1 MSPSDAAFD
10 ADLYDGRSS
19 ARRRVSVQRDGARVR
34 ISGEDVLLD
43 YGVDELRFRPRI
55 GGLPLRI
62 ELPGNAVIVA
72 DAAQAAMVL
81 PMTADAAWVHRL
93 ERHTGAVL
101 GSLAGVILAAVL
113 AVVYGVPWLAG
124 HVAQALP
131 PSVEAELAD
140 QGLKQLDRLVFHPSD
155 FHAERRE
162 QLARVFAG
170 LLVHAPGVESQLLF
184 RNGGAIGPNAFALPG
199 GDVLLTDQLVAAM
212 DNDDLVAAVLA
223 HEIGHVAH
231 RHTTRHLLQ
240 SSFMALGSVLL
251 LGDVSA
257 VAGLAATVPTVLLHN
272 AYSRDFEREADRFA
286 FDLLQRAGRSP
297 REFAQALTRLEDA
310 ASRHGGSDVPSFVS
324 THPSTKER
332 VRAARDATP

>member
-1 MSPSDAAFD
+1 
-10 ADLYDGRSS
+10 
-19 ARRRVSVQRDGARVR
+19 
-34 ISGEDVLLD
+34 
-43 YGVDELRFRPRI
+43 
-55 GGLPLRI
+55 
-62 ELPGNAVIVA
+62 
-72 DAAQAAMVL
+72 
-81 PMTADAAWVHRL
+81 
-93 ERHTGAVL
+93 
-101 GSLAGVILAAVL
+101 
-113 AVVYGVPWLAG
+113 
-124 HVAQALP
+124 
-131 PSVEAELAD
+131 
-140 QGLKQLDRLVFHPSD
+140 
-155 FHAERRE
+155 
-162 QLARVFAG
+162 
-170 LLVHAPGVESQLLF
+170 
-184 RNGGAIGPNAFALPG
+184 
-199 GDVLLTDQLVAAM
+199 
-212 DNDDLVAAVLA
+212 VAAVLA